1 MIKKLLDT
9 AKQSGNTKVAKTGN
23 KKNALGNV
31 RMASLSMMPHIT
43 ICPGSKAAG
52 CMDGCLKGAGLAA
65 VYKSVNQAR
74 QARTDYW
81 TADQS
86 GFLEQLRRELTN
98 FEKLCNKQSV
108 QGVVRLN
115 VLSDIPWEQH
125 DIPQSFPGL
134 FFYDYT
140 KRAARLGKTPD
151 NYRLMFSYSGRPQ
164 YRKQVLQ
171 ARCHDNPI
179 AVVFSNGEFP
189 ETFLNRPVVD
199 GDQSDLW
206 NVQAGKVVV
215 GLKAKG
221 PAKDDDSGFVVDLAE
236 PIKFIAVA

>member
-1 MIKKLLDT
+1 M
-9 AKQSGNTKVAKTGN
+9 
-23 KKNALGNV
+23 
-31 RMASLSMMPHIT
+31 
-43 ICPGSKAAG
+43 
-52 CMDGCLKGAGLAA
+52 
-65 VYKSVNQAR
+65 
-74 QARTDYW
+74 
-81 TADQS
+81 
-86 GFLEQLRRELTN
+86 
-98 FEKLCNKQSV
+98 

-115 VLSDIPWEQH
+115 VLSDIAWEQH
-125 DIPQSFPGL
+125 DIPQSFPDL

-171 ARCHDNPI
+171 AACYDNPI

-189 ETFLNRPVVD
+189 KTFLGRPVVD

-221 PAKDDDSGFVVDLAE
+221 PAKDDHSGFVVDLAE

>member
-23 KKNALGNV
+23 KQSALGKV

-52 CMDGCLKGAGLAA
+52 CMAGCLTGAGLAA

-98 FEKLCNKQSV
+98 FDKLCRKQSV

-115 VLSDIPWEQH
+115 VLSDIAYEQH
-125 DIPQSFPGL
+125 HIPQSFPDL

-221 PAKDDDSGFVVDLAE
+221 PAKDDHSGFVVDLAE

>member
-43 ICPGSKAAG
+43 ICPGSKSAG

-115 VLSDIPWEQH
+115 VLSDIPWERH
-125 DIPQSFPGL
+125 GIPQAFPGL

-140 KRAARLGKTPD
+140 KLAKRLGKTPA
-151 NYRLMFSYSGRPQ
+151 NYHLIFSYSGRPQ
-164 YRKQVLQ
+164 YRKQVLE
-171 ARCHDNPI
+171 AKCHDNPI